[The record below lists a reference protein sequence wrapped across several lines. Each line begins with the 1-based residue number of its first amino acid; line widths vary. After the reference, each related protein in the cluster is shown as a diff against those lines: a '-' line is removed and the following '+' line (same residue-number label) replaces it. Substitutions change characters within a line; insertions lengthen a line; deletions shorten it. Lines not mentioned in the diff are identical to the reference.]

1 MLRRQVRNLRPL
13 TTTTIGSF
21 PLPPGIEEFKRS
33 IEIQVKAGI
42 DYPALPQLEDF
53 CLIFLRDIAE
63 RGKGLERK
71 GELFVLTGPIE
82 PPKEPAI
89 IQEIA
94 LAIATLKELG
104 VQKGLKIQVTGPLTL
119 SSLVK
124 FLDKTA
130 MSYPDIVESF
140 ADAIADILAA
150 ASSFEEVEVAFIDEP
165 TTYYALW
172 HGYDEKFVI
181 NVINRALKGLGSN
194 VERGIHICG
203 DARGLSRVTLN
214 LHVDVIHHE
223 MAGFPKNFDAYNPV
237 ELAKT
242 GKMLGIGA
250 VTTKPIDTTIKVESE
265 GEIEELIRRALE
277 RYDRRIVVAP
287 DCGFRGLMEVTS
299 FEDAFKTTYLKIK
312 AMTDVAKKI
321 RRELKLDY

>member
-1 MLRRQVRNLRPL
+1 VRSLRPL

-71 GELFVLTGPIE
+71 GEIFVLTGPIE

-89 IQEIA
+89 IQEVA
-94 LAIATLKELG
+94 LAITTLKELG
-104 VQKGLKIQVTGPLTL
+104 LQEGLKIQVTGPLTL

-140 ADAIADILAA
+140 ADAIADILAS
-150 ASSFEEVEVAFIDEP
+150 ASSFEEVKVAFIDEP

-181 NVINRALKGLGSN
+181 NIINRALKKLGRD
-194 VERGIHICG
+194 VEKGIHICG

-214 LHVDVIHHE
+214 LHVDIIHHE
-223 MAGFPKNFDAYNPV
+223 VAGFPKNFDAYNPA
-237 ELAKT
+237 ELIKAN
-242 GKMLGIGA
+242 KMLGIGV
-250 VTTKPIDTTIKVESE
+250 VTTKPVDTTINIESE
-265 GEIEELIRRALE
+265 QEVEELIKRALE
-277 RYDRRIVVAP
+277 RYDQRIVIAP
-287 DCGFRGLMEVTS
+287 DCGFRGLMEVAD
-299 FEDAFKTTYLKIK
+299 FEEAFKATYLKLK
-312 AMTDVAKKI
+312 VMSDATRKI
-321 RRELKLDY
+321 RKELGLNY